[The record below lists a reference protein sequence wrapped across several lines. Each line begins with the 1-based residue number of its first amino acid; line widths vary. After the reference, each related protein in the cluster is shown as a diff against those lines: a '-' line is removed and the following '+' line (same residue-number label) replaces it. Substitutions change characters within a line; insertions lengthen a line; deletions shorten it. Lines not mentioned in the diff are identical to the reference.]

1 MGIIPGGIGEWKE
14 LEVLDLGYN
23 GFSGPLPADLG
34 SNFSLAILLLD
45 NNRLLGILSPEI
57 YNLEMLSEF
66 QVDEN
71 RLSGAG
77 RESSCN
83 ERSISWNLAHT
94 EHSIHGRVLRATTFP
109 PPETK
114 NFPSFDP
121 FMHNKAPR
129 PAGPEPSASDS
140 VPDGPAYSPNT
151 DVAPA
156 PSPNSNSTSPPTAPA
171 SSPSLSAPVPTSV
184 ASSKS
189 ESFTSKHKV
198 ALLTGGPV
206 LAVSLAISVIV
217 MYLHKS
223 NKVATVK
230 PWATGLSG
238 QLQKAFVTVKST
250 ALRRHPPRHYT
261 VKHPSLALLPKKSTF
276 SSLSSTMWAPWLKSP
291 SRVHTARAPR
301 SQRSFSCSSFKD
313 IQNLCEPEPESEAL
327 SPRSASILHRV
338 KISTSVLRLWAHRNA
353 TPHSPKLPDG
363 DQRVVIYYTS
373 LRVVRRTFEDCKTV
387 RSILRGFRA
396 PIDERDLSMDAKF
409 LDELQE
415 ITGNKTL
422 TLPMVFIGGLFIGG
436 AEEVKQ
442 LHENGEL
449 KRLIQGL
456 PVVDPRACDFC
467 GGLRFVLCKKCNGSH
482 KVYSDKGGFR
492 PCTVCNVNGLIMCP
506 SCSPLRRR
514 HKEV

>member
-1 MGIIPGGIGEWKE
+1 
-14 LEVLDLGYN
+14 
-23 GFSGPLPADLG
+23 
-34 SNFSLAILLLD
+34 
-45 NNRLLGILSPEI
+45 
-57 YNLEMLSEF
+57 
-66 QVDEN
+66 
-71 RLSGAG
+71 
-77 RESSCN
+77 
-83 ERSISWNLAHT
+83 
-94 EHSIHGRVLRATTFP
+94 
-109 PPETK
+109 
-114 NFPSFDP
+114 
-121 FMHNKAPR
+121 
-129 PAGPEPSASDS
+129 
-140 VPDGPAYSPNT
+140 
-151 DVAPA
+151 
-156 PSPNSNSTSPPTAPA
+156 
-171 SSPSLSAPVPTSV
+171 
-184 ASSKS
+184 
-189 ESFTSKHKV
+189 
-198 ALLTGGPV
+198 
-206 LAVSLAISVIV
+206 
-217 MYLHKS
+217 
-223 NKVATVK
+223 
-230 PWATGLSG
+230 
-238 QLQKAFVTVKST
+238 
-250 ALRRHPPRHYT
+250 
-261 VKHPSLALLPKKSTF
+261 
-276 SSLSSTMWAPWLKSP
+276 MWAPWLKSP

-313 IQNLCEPEPESEAL
+313 IQNLCEPQPESEAL

-396 PIDERDLSMDAKF
+396 PIDERDLSMDVKF

-442 LHENGEL
+442 LHESGEL

-467 GGLRFVLCKKCNGSH
+467 GGLRFVLCQKCNGSH